1 MYKIPINLFILFS
14 ITCVSYGDIIINEFA
29 AATSDRILKFS
40 ADGTPSVGSGISW
53 SEFQFDDSTWNS
65 GPGGFGLSVG
75 GLGTDLQS
83 EVESI
88 SETLYIRQ
96 KFIVSAADA
105 VKTDD
110 LRLQVDYDDGFIAF
124 VNGKEIGR
132 KNMGPVKAFG
142 FHDQNAYNVH
152 GSGTPEN
159 IYYSSANN
167 ILVEG
172 TNIIAIQVHN
182 RFTDNPMAIFADLFI
197 NSSTEVQLVNNSD
210 DWNYFVGRCEPSG
223 GLTDPRLKKP
233 EPLFIEWGLATYDD
247 SSWSSGPG
255 GLGYS
260 DGDDATVVNIQNTAF
275 SLYIRQSFVVNAA
288 ITSRN
293 DHLELTID
301 YDDAFI
307 AYLNGFEISR
317 RNMGA
322 VGDFFAHNQASTSDH
337 EAGTPEI
344 IPLAVASELLV
355 EGTNVLAI
363 QTHNITIGAATI
375 PGKISELFCSPG
387 VELEKLPDLRKFNL

>member
-142 FHDQNAYNVH
+142 FHDQNAYNV
-152 GSGTPEN
+152 
-159 IYYSSANN
+159 
-167 ILVEG
+167 
-172 TNIIAIQVHN
+172 
-182 RFTDNPMAIFADLFI
+182 M
-197 NSSTEVQLVNNSD
+197 
-210 DWNYFVGRCEPSG
+210 
-223 GLTDPRLKKP
+223 P
-233 EPLFIEWGLATYDD
+233 EPTWF
-247 SSWSSGPG
+247 
-255 GLGYS
+255 
-260 DGDDATVVNIQNTAF
+260 
-275 SLYIRQSFVVNAA
+275 
-288 ITSRN
+288 RN
-293 DHLELTID
+293 
-301 YDDAFI
+301 
-307 AYLNGFEISR
+307 S
-317 RNMGA
+317 
-322 VGDFFAHNQASTSDH
+322 
-337 EAGTPEI
+337 
-344 IPLAVASELLV
+344 
-355 EGTNVLAI
+355 
-363 QTHNITIGAATI
+363 
-375 PGKISELFCSPG
+375 
-387 VELEKLPDLRKFNL
+387 